1 MTIAALGDE
10 ADTQEPSSLHR
21 RILADISDR
30 IVSGD
35 WPPGYRIPFEHELA
49 TEYAC
54 SRMTVNKALS
64 QLAKAGLIV
73 RRRRSGSFVSLPK
86 SQAAILEIHDIKAEV
101 QALGLPYRYELV
113 SRTIRRCTAG
123 DRARL
128 GLAGSSMVAALVCR
142 HFAGAQPFCHED
154 RLISLAAVP
163 DAQRETF
170 ASVAPGPWLVE
181 RVPWSIAEHRIRA
194 SGVGRSDRCRAG
206 RRGRVA
212 MPGRGAADLERRPAG
227 DACALHLC
235 RRQPCAGRPLHAV
248 ARIAPGTAASLNSR
262 AGPAALNWA

>member
-128 GLAGSSMVAALVCR
+128 GLAGSSMVVVLVCR

-194 SGVGRSDRCRAG
+194 SGVDAPIATALAVAAG
-206 RRGRVA
+206 SPCLVVERQTWS
-212 MPGRGAADLERRPAG
+212 ADQPVTHVRFIYAG
-227 DACALHLC
+227 DSHVL
-235 RRQPCAGRPLHAV
+235 V
-248 ARIAPGTAASLNSR
+248 ARFTPSQG
-262 AGPAALNWA
+262 